1 MSSGWTDD
9 EVCAAEARLAVYGT
23 LAPGRTNHGML
34 APLNGVW
41 TDGTIAGY
49 RIDAGWGATHG
60 FPGVRLDPDGAE
72 IAVQVFASGDLP
84 ARDRVIVV
92 SGRVAFEI
100 VQKTVMAGV
109 PILVAVGAPSSLA
122 VDAARRAR
130 LTLAGFVRAG
140 RFNIYAGRERIDG

>member
-1 MSSGWTDD
+1 
-9 EVCAAEARLAVYGT
+9 VYGT

-41 TDGTIAGY
+41 TDGSIAGY

-84 ARDRVIVV
+84 AHWERLD
-92 SGRVAFEI
+92 AFEGAEYER
-100 VQKTVMAGV
+100 VLVEVRHAEGV
-109 PILVAVGAPSSLA
+109 LLA
-122 VDAARRAR
+122 
-130 LTLAGFVRAG
+130 
-140 RFNIYAGRERIDG
+140 NIYVIR